1 MAKKT
6 NQKFSTK
13 NIVILTALAL
23 ALVGYFGYRSLLT
36 SPDIN
41 LIGSGEGGTL
51 KTPKKTIFTLEIKN
65 GKPLIKRY
73 DIEPGAIITTTNPN
87 SPSIIEKQ
95 AVTGDAQTKVEK
107 LDEKEQNDKD
117 KVERTGRG
125 PNTGETGR
133 YDTK

>member
-41 LIGSGEGGTL
+41 LIGSWEGGTF
-51 KTPKKTIFTLEIKN
+51 KTPKKTSFWEKITGSSSMNQGFT
-65 GKPLIKRY
+65 KP
-73 DIEPGAIITTTNPN
+73 GGTTTTTNPN